1 MNIISTIQEFRKW
14 RKNISGSIG
23 FVPTMGALHEG
34 HLALVAES
42 NKTCKNTVVS
52 IYLNPA
58 QFAQGEDLRTYPKTI
73 EADLEKLTNFQ
84 VDCIFLHNDSE
95 MYPDGFSTRIQE
107 NNLSCLLEGKSRPEF
122 FSGVATIVSKLF
134 NIVEPTHAFFGEK
147 DAQQLRIVQK
157 LVKDLNYP
165 IHIISCPIIREENGL
180 ARSSRNDYLTEAE
193 RKIASTIN
201 KALRNGEKLLISGEH
216 NSQIIKD
223 EITQIIG
230 AEKLLRIDYISV
242 ADSHTL
248 VEISGKIEQDIL
260 VSVAVYLK
268 DTRLIDNF
276 SYSISSSR

>member
-1 MNIISTIQEFRKW
+1 MNKIYTIKEFRKW
-14 RKNISGSIG
+14 RKDILGSIG

-42 NKTCKNTVVS
+42 NKTCQNTVVS

-58 QFAQGEDLRTYPKTI
+58 QFAQGEDLTSYPKSI
-73 EADLEKLTNFQ
+73 KADLEKLANFQ
-84 VDCIFLHNDSE
+84 VNCIFLPNDSE
-95 MYPDGFSTRIQE
+95 MYPKGLSTRIQE

-147 DAQQLRIVQK
+147 DAQQLRIIQK

-165 IHIISCPIIREENGL
+165 IHIVSCPIIREENGL

-193 RKIASTIN
+193 RKIATTIK
-201 KALRNGEKLLISGEH
+201 KALQNGKKLLISGEH

-242 ADSHTL
+242 ADSNTL

-260 VSVAVYLK
+260 VSVAVYIK

>member
-1 MNIISTIQEFRKW
+1 MIIRTAEFVSPNHPDKLCDRIADGILDFYMAEDKYS
-14 RKNISGSIG
+14 RCAIEVCG
-23 FVPTMGALHEG
+23 G
-34 HLALVAES
+34 HSKVFITGEVTS
-42 NKTCKNTVVS
+42 KGKVS
-52 IYLNPA
+52 DDEI
-58 QFAQGEDLRTYPKTI
+58 K
-73 EADLEKLTNFQ
+73 
-84 VDCIFLHNDSE
+84 
-95 MYPDGFSTRIQE
+95 
-107 NNLSCLLEGKSRPEF
+107 
-122 FSGVATIVSKLF
+122 
-134 NIVEPTHAFFGEK
+134 
-147 DAQQLRIVQK
+147 K

-201 KALRNGEKLLISGEH
+201 KALRNGKKLLISGEH

-223 EITQIIG
+223 EIIQIIG

>member
-14 RKNISGSIG
+14 RKDISGSIG
-23 FVPTMGALHEG
+23 FVPTMGALHGG

-58 QFAQGEDLRTYPKTI
+58 QFAKGEDLTTYPKTI
-73 EADLEKLTNFQ
+73 EADLEKLTNFR
-84 VDCIFLHNDSE
+84 VDCIFLPNDSE
-95 MYPDGFSTRIQE
+95 MYPDGFSTRIRE

-122 FSGVATIVSKLF
+122 FSGVTTIVAKLF
-134 NIVEPTHAFFGEK
+134 NIAEPTHAFFGEK

-157 LVKDLNYP
+157 LVKDFNYP

-248 VEISGKIEQDIL
+248 IEISGKIEQDIL

>member
-14 RKNISGSIG
+14 RKDISGSIG

-73 EADLEKLTNFQ
+73 EGDLEKLTNFR
-84 VDCIFLHNDSE
+84 VDCIFLPNDSE

-107 NNLSCLLEGKSRPEF
+107 NNLSRLLEGKSRPNF
-122 FSGVATIVSKLF
+122 FSGVTTIVTKLF

-201 KALRNGEKLLISGEH
+201 KALRNGKKLLISGEH

>member
-23 FVPTMGALHEG
+23 FIPTMGALHEG
-34 HLALVAES
+34 HLVLVAES
-42 NKTCKNTVVS
+42 NKICKNTVVS

-58 QFAQGEDLRTYPKTI
+58 QFANGEDLTTYPKTVD
-73 EADLEKLTNFQ
+73 ADLDKLANFQ
-84 VDCIFLHNDSE
+84 VESIFFPNDSE
-95 MYPDGFSTRIQE
+95 MYPEGLSTRIQE
-107 NNLSCLLEGKSRPEF
+107 NNLSRLLEGKRRPEF
-122 FSGVATIVSKLF
+122 FSGVTTIVAKLF

-201 KALRNGEKLLISGEH
+201 KALQNGKKLLISGEH

>member
-1 MNIISTIQEFRKW
+1 
-14 RKNISGSIG
+14 
-23 FVPTMGALHEG
+23 MGALHGG

-73 EADLEKLTNFQ
+73 EADLEKLTNFR
-84 VDCIFLHNDSE
+84 VDCIFLPNDSE

-107 NNLSCLLEGKSRPEF
+107 NYLFCLLEGKSRPEF
-122 FSGVATIVSKLF
+122 FSGVTTIVAKLF

-201 KALRNGEKLLISGEH
+201 KALRNGKKLLISGEN

-223 EITQIIG
+223 AITQIIG

-242 ADSHTL
+242 AESHTL